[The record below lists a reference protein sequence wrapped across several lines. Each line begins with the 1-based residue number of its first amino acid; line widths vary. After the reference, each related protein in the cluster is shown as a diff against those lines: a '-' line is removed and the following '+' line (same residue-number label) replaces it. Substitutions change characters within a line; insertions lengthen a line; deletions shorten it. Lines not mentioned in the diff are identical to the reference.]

1 MCDSKI
7 SVLGTCV
14 AITAILG
21 SNQALAHGSHHHQ
34 SGHAASHSGVH
45 NASHT
50 GSRFASNRSSRHFHG
65 ARLRYA
71 AYHAG
76 YGHGRFA
83 YGAAHVIQCVAFAKE
98 DAGIQISGNARDW
111 WGRAA
116 GIYERGLRP
125 EEGSVLSFRANGRM
139 PLGHVA
145 VVSGVEDSRTI
156 LIDQSHWI
164 SGGITRDM
172 EVKDVSQNNDW
183 SQVRV
188 QLSRGGAYGSIYPTH
203 GFIYPRPARGNS
215 VTEASDAEPAVAVA
229 PAVHATRAS
238 LEVAEAP
245 PVRGRP
251 LDLTVGG
258 LSFDA
263 PSRAL
268 R

>member
-1 MCDSKI
+1 MT
-7 SVLGTCV
+7 VMLAG
-14 AITAILG
+14 G
-21 SNQALAHGSHHHQ
+21 QALAHGARHHQ
-34 SGHAASHSGVH
+34 GAHATSRVSAH
-45 NASHT
+45 NAAHSHASFAT
-50 GSRFASNRSSRHFHG
+50 SRGGRHAHG
-65 ARLRYA
+65 ASLRYA
-71 AYHAG
+71 FHHH
-76 YGHGRFA
+76 HGGTRYA
-83 YGAAHVIQCVAFAKE
+83 YGAAHVIQCVAFAKQ
-98 DAGIQISGNARDW
+98 DAGILISGNARDW

-116 GIYERGLRP
+116 GIYERGIRP

>member
-1 MCDSKI
+1 VCDSKI

-14 AITAILG
+14 AMTVMLVG
-21 SNQALAHGSHHHQ
+21 GQALAHSAKRHQ
-34 SGHAASHSGVH
+34 SSHTVSHRAERAASHSHATLV
-45 NASHT
+45 
-50 GSRFASNRSSRHFHG
+50 SSRGGRHVRG
-65 ARLRYA
+65 ASLRYA
-71 AYHAG
+71 YHH
-76 YGHGRFA
+76 GHGGTQYA
-83 YGAAHVIQCVAFAKE
+83 YGAAHVIQCVAFAKQ

-116 GIYERGLRP
+116 GIYERGARP

-164 SGGITRDM
+164 SRGITRDM

-203 GFIYPRPARGNS
+203 GFIYPRPDRGTTT
-215 VTEASDAEPAVAVA
+215 VHDADIATPTVI
-229 PAVHATRAS
+229 HATRAS
-238 LEVAEAP
+238 LEVAEMPAT
-245 PVRGRP
+245 RGRP

-258 LSFDA
+258 LNFDA

>member
-14 AITAILG
+14 AITVMLAG
-21 SNQALAHGSHHHQ
+21 SQALAHGTRHHQ
-34 SGHAASHSGVH
+34 SAHASTRASHGSARSYASSSPSRSG
-45 NASHT
+45 
-50 GSRFASNRSSRHFHG
+50 RHFHG
-65 ARLRYA
+65 ASLRYA
-71 AYHAG
+71 AYHHEHS
-76 YGHGRFA
+76 GHFA

-116 GIYERGLRP
+116 GIYERGERP
-125 EEGSVLSFRANGRM
+125 EEGSVLSFRASGRM

-145 VVSGVEDSRTI
+145 VVSGVEDNRTI

-203 GFIYPRPARGNS
+203 GFIYPRPDRGDSTVN
-215 VTEASDAEPAVAVA
+215 ANADAEPAVDVTTR
-229 PAVHATRAS
+229 VHATRAT

-245 PVRGRP
+245 VARGRP

>member
-1 MCDSKI
+1 M
-7 SVLGTCV
+7 
-14 AITAILG
+14 TALLASG
-21 SNQALAHGSHHHQ
+21 QALAHGGHHHQ
-34 SGHAASHSGVH
+34 SGHATSHAGGHSSSHS
-45 NASHT
+45 
-50 GSRFASNRSSRHFHG
+50 GSRFASSRSSRHFHG
-65 ARLRYA
+65 ASLRYA
-71 AYHAG
+71 AYHHG
-76 YGHGRFA
+76 YGHSRFA
-83 YGAAHVIQCVAFAKE
+83 YGVAHVIQCVAFAKQ

-116 GIYERGLRP
+116 GIYERGARP

-203 GFIYPRPARGNS
+203 GFIYPRPDHGS
-215 VTEASDAEPAVAVA
+215 SGVTEASDAEPAVIVA
-229 PAVHATRAS
+229 PAIHATRAS

-245 PVRGRP
+245 AVGGRP

>member
-1 MCDSKI
+1 MCDNKI
-7 SVLGTCV
+7 SVLGTCAALTV
-14 AITAILG
+14 MLTG
-21 SNQALAHGSHHHQ
+21 GQALAHGSRHHQ
-34 SGHAASHSGVH
+34 SVHAFSHAAGHSSTHGISY
-45 NASHT
+45 A
-50 GSRFASNRSSRHFHG
+50 SSRATHHFRG
-65 ARLRYA
+65 ASLRYA
-71 AYHAG
+71 AYHHSH
-76 YGHGRFA
+76 YSTRYA
-83 YGAAHVIQCVAFAKE
+83 YGGAHVIQCVAFAKA

-116 GIYERGLRP
+116 GIYARGVHP

-145 VVSGVEDSRTI
+145 VVSGIEDNRTI

-164 SGGITRDM
+164 GGGITRDM

-203 GFIYPRPARGNS
+203 GFIYPRPERGGSS
-215 VTEASDAEPAVAVA
+215 VDETPDAQPAIAMR
-229 PAVHATRAS
+229 PTIHATRAS

-245 PVRGRP
+245 ATRGRP
-251 LDLTVGG
+251 LDLSVGG

>member
-1 MCDSKI
+1 ML
-7 SVLGTCV
+7 VG
-14 AITAILG
+14 G
-21 SNQALAHGSHHHQ
+21 QALAHGARHHHSSRA
-34 SGHAASHSGVH
+34 SGQGSAVAASGRSG
-45 NASHT
+45 
-50 GSRFASNRSSRHFHG
+50 RHFHSVG
-65 ARLRYA
+65 LRYA
-71 AYHAG
+71 HRH
-76 YGHGRFA
+76 GHGGTRYA
-83 YGAAHVIQCVAFAKE
+83 YGAHVIQCVAFAKA

-116 GIYERGLRP
+116 GIYERGARP

-183 SQVRV
+183 SAVRV

-203 GFIYPRPARGNS
+203 GFIYPRPARDATTAETQRDVLTPS
-215 VTEASDAEPAVAVA
+215 VHT
-229 PAVHATRAS
+229 TRAS
-238 LEVAEAP
+238 LEVAEM
-245 PVRGRP
+245 PVARGKP
-251 LDLTVGG
+251 LDLSVGG
-258 LSFDA
+258 LTFDA